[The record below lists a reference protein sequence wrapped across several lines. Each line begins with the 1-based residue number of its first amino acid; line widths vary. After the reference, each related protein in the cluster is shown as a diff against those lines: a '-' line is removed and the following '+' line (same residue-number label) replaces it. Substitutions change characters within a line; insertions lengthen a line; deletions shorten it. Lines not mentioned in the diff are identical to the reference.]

1 MNDWYLGLD
10 WNDLFKDGELTQS
23 KRKAAKDLMQDKDV
37 LETMRFLDFIGLEP
51 TEFEETW
58 QVKFS
63 LHQYQQYFHTK
74 GYLETMDSLKERLD
88 KISGSWKYIDE
99 KEDIIAAFHLI
110 SGFDYSSSDG
120 VTTVHV
126 TKQGMNVIS
135 ELRGR

>member
-1 MNDWYLGLD
+1 MTHWTIKHD
-10 WNDLFKDGELTQS
+10 KERQ
-23 KRKAAKDLMQDKDV
+23 AQEIMQDQE
-37 LETMRFLDFIGLEP
+37 LLSMMSFLDFIGLEP

-99 KEDIIAAFHLI
+99 KEDIIAGFHLI

>member
-1 MNDWYLGLD
+1 MTHWTIKHD
-10 WNDLFKDGELTQS
+10 KECQ
-23 KRKAAKDLMQDKDV
+23 AQEIMQDQELLSMV
-37 LETMRFLDFIGLEP
+37 SFLDFIGLEP

-74 GYLETMDSLKERLD
+74 GSLETMDSLKERLD

-99 KEDIIAAFHLI
+99 KEDIIAGFHLI